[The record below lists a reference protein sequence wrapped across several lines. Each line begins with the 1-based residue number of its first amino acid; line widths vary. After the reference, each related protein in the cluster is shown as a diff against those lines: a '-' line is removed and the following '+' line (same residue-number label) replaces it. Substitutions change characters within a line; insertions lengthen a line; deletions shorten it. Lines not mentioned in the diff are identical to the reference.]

1 MCGKPEICVL
11 NCLIMN
17 NGDTDEP
24 HNPDIDV
31 IPYCV
36 HKIIPE
42 EGGVFV
48 DYLTVQVFVRNQNI
62 QDPQKYFIINPSHFF
77 LFFLSQNLYVNQGKL
92 A

>member
-24 HNPDIDV
+24 HNPGIDV

-36 HKIIPE
+36 HKILTE

-48 DYLTVQVFVRNQNI
+48 DYLTAQVKIYKIFKNI
-62 QDPQKYFIINPSHFF
+62 SLSTPPIFFFFISKS
-77 LFFLSQNLYVNQGKL
+77 LCESS
-92 A
+92 

>member
-24 HNPDIDV
+24 HNPGIDV

-36 HKIIPE
+36 HKILTE

-62 QDPQKYFIINPSHFF
+62 
-77 LFFLSQNLYVNQGKL
+77 
-92 A
+92 

>member
-24 HNPDIDV
+24 HNPGIDV

-36 HKIIPE
+36 HKILTE

-48 DYLTVQVFVRNQNI
+48 DYLTAQANL
-62 QDPQKYFIINPSHFF
+62 KYIRSSKIFHYQPLPYFSFFISKS
-77 LFFLSQNLYVNQGKL
+77 LCESS
-92 A
+92 

>member
-1 MCGKPEICVL
+1 MRENPEICVL

-24 HNPDIDV
+24 HNPGIDV

-42 EGGVFV
+42 EGGVFL
-48 DYLTVQVFVRNQNI
+48 DYLTALLSEIKIYKILKNI
-62 QDPQKYFIINPSHFF
+62 SLSTPPIFF
-77 LFFLSQNLYVNQGKL
+77 FFLSQISM
-92 A
+92 

>member
-42 EGGVFV
+42 EVGVFV
-48 DYLTVQVFVRNQNI
+48 DYLTAQVFVRNQNI

-77 LFFLSQNLYVNQGKL
+77 FFFISNLYVNQGKL